1 MYDISSPVLY
11 SSKVHTTQLKA
22 KGLKNINFVLKH
34 AVNFSN
40 SEKLGPIYRG
50 EVSVEE
56 FSLCPLPILISVKC
70 FQKLNTN
77 FEKKKKPAFF

>member
-1 MYDISSPVLY
+1 MYDILSPVLY

-22 KGLKNINFVLKH
+22 KGLKTINFVLKR

-50 EVSVEE
+50 DVSVEE
-56 FSLCPLPILISVKC
+56 FS
-70 FQKLNTN
+70 
-77 FEKKKKPAFF
+77 